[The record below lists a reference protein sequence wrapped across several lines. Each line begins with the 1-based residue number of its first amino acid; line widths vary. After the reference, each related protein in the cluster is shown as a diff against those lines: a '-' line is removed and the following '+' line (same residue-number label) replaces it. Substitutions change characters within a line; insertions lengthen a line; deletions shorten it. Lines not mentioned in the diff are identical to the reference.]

1 MWIHLL
7 ALGLIAGAGGDAGQQ
22 PASNFE
28 VVQTASKRQVSVKP
42 LLQRVLEA
50 RWDAVRPRSKNAR
63 KKARAIE
70 VQAAAVALED
80 GNEAEFSALMQKWLA
95 YQPEAQERPRDDQQ
109 QLFMAQVALRVQA
122 LRRQQEQEQ
131 DDEDAL
137 LALML
142 A

>member
-1 MWIHLL
+1 MLL
-7 ALGLIAGAGGDAGQQ
+7 LLFAQGLAEAVTPPPQT
-22 PASNFE
+22 FE